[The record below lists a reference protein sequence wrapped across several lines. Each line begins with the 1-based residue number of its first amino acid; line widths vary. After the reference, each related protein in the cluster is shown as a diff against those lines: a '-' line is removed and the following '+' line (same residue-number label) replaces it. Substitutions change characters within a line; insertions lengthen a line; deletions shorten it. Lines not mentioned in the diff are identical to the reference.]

1 MTTVSSP
8 DWARRYEDF
17 RAHTLGSLATLQSQ
31 AWGLVVFIQQGMQGW
46 MRAWQEPVRP
56 ASPQTQP
63 APTPNPSLNSAPEAT
78 VLLANMTLR
87 CLGLAL

>member
-1 MTTVSSP
+1 
-8 DWARRYEDF
+8 
-17 RAHTLGSLATLQSQ
+17 
-31 AWGLVVFIQQGMQGW
+31 MQGW